1 MSKLNPL
8 YEKWDVKFFWREHIR
23 RMRFISKP
31 HVSYQA
37 FYTRLKN
44 WMSLREAIYTPSNT
58 NMNRYNMKPKRWYK
72 KFKSNLHFLRIRFIS
87 FPLLMKRWNLDIHL
101 SDEELDKQWH
111 KEWEF
116 IEQWKKDAQ
125 FLGITWT
132 WAIMWVSEIYSK
144 NDKLYLIPNWMG
156 VYEIID
162 SDLHNLKKV
171 NA

>member
-1 MSKLNPL
+1 
-8 YEKWDVKFFWREHIR
+8 
-23 RMRFISKP
+23 
-31 HVSYQA
+31 
-37 FYTRLKN
+37 
-44 WMSLREAIYTPSNT
+44 
-58 NMNRYNMKPKRWYK
+58 
-72 KFKSNLHFLRIRFIS
+72 
-87 FPLLMKRWNLDIHL
+87 MKRWNLDIHL
-101 SDEELDKQWH
+101 SDEELDKQRH

>member
-1 MSKLNPL
+1 MEWKMFLSDHRIDRNLSYYLFICWTSNQMKLGDL
-8 YEKWDVKFFWREHIR
+8 E
-23 RMRFISKP
+23 
-31 HVSYQA
+31 
-37 FYTRLKN
+37 
-44 WMSLREAIYTPSNT
+44 
-58 NMNRYNMKPKRWYK
+58 
-72 KFKSNLHFLRIRFIS
+72 
-87 FPLLMKRWNLDIHL
+87 IHL
-101 SDEELDKQWH
+101 SDEELDKQRH

-116 IEQWKKDAQ
+116 IEQWKKDAL

>member
-1 MSKLNPL
+1 MEWKMFLSDHRIDRNLSYYLFICWTSNQMKLG
-8 YEKWDVKFFWREHIR
+8 
-23 RMRFISKP
+23 
-31 HVSYQA
+31 
-37 FYTRLKN
+37 
-44 WMSLREAIYTPSNT
+44 SLE
-58 NMNRYNMKPKRWYK
+58 
-72 KFKSNLHFLRIRFIS
+72 
-87 FPLLMKRWNLDIHL
+87 IHL
-101 SDEELDKQWH
+101 SDERLDEQRH
-111 KEWEF
+111 KERDF
-116 IEQWKKDAQ
+116 IEQWKKDAL

>member
-1 MSKLNPL
+1 MHISINERMLIAQYHKQ
-8 YEKWDVKFFWREHIR
+8 EKEIKE
-23 RMRFISKP
+23 
-31 HVSYQA
+31 
-37 FYTRLKN
+37 LK
-44 WMSLREAIYTPSNT
+44 
-58 NMNRYNMKPKRWYK
+58 
-72 KFKSNLHFLRIRFIS
+72 
-87 FPLLMKRWNLDIHL
+87 
-101 SDEELDKQWH
+101 DKY